1 VLRPERAVIE
11 MHQGVTADGKAEREV
26 AAAETITIRI
36 NPLRGKIFSID
47 GISKTTTLSEVK
59 AEIYHLKHIDVA
71 EQRLIFKGK
80 QPDGNWTMADL
91 GIVHGTE
98 LRLVAEPTRRA
109 AAAGAATSHRDK
121 SRRK

>member
-1 VLRPERAVIE
+1 MNQV
-11 MHQGVTADGKAEREV
+11 VTADDKKVASEREI
-26 AAAETITIRI
+26 AAAATITICI
-36 NPLRGKIFSID
+36 NPLRGKIFSVD

-59 AEIYHLKHIDVA
+59 EKICHLKCIDIA
-71 EQRLIFKGK
+71 DQRLIFKGK

-109 AAAGAATSHRDK
+109 AAAGGATSHRDK